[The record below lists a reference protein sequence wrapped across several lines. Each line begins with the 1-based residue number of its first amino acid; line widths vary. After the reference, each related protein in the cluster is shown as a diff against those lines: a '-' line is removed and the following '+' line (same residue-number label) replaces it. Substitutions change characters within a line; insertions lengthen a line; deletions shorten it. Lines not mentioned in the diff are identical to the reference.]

1 MFMGVYS
8 CTGPMEERGVAGY
21 IAEWGGSD
29 VGVGSS
35 RELQYLCSSEE
46 YKHST

>member
-8 CTGPMEERGVAGY
+8 CTGPTKEGGVAGY
-21 IAEWGGSD
+21 IAEWDGQMLGL
-29 VGVGSS
+29 GSS
-35 RELQYLCSSEE
+35 HELQYLHSSEE

>member
-8 CTGPMEERGVAGY
+8 CTGPIKEGGVAGY
-21 IAEWGGSD
+21 IAEWGGQ
-29 VGVGSS
+29 VLGWGSS
-35 RELQYLCSSEE
+35 CELQYLCSSEE